1 MAGHAGCGAG
11 VPQMN
16 GEQTRSATDDPAF
29 AEGPWTVFSATR
41 RASEVIAAPL
51 SAEDAGAQSM
61 PDASPV
67 KWHLAHTSWFF
78 EVFVLTPACPGYRVF
93 DERFSQLF
101 NSYYQ
106 TLGVPFERHA
116 RGLLTRP
123 SLDQVLAYRRH
134 VNEALEDALQNDRL
148 SAALEKI
155 VELGVHHEQQ
165 HQELMLTDIKHLFF
179 QNPLKPA
186 YRETDLCEITPQSTY
201 WRDFAG
207 GIHGMGHAH
216 PGFCF
221 DNETPAHSVLL
232 RDFSLASRP
241 VSNHEYRQFVDDG
254 GYRDARLWLADGW
267 SCIRQRGWDRPLYW
281 SEDLATE
288 FTLHGQQAIDPNRP
302 VVHLSFFEADAY
314 ARWAGARLPTEFEW
328 ERAAQLSRDGAP
340 QLAFSSRTEL
350 HPADLRPETFSAY
363 DEVWTWTASPYLAY
377 PGFAAS
383 ADAVGEYNGKFMC
396 NQWVLRGGSLATP
409 AGHLR
414 PSYRNFFPADARWQF
429 SGLRLARS

>member
-1 MAGHAGCGAG
+1 MSGRAATSADSDEVFESDPCG
-11 VPQMN
+11 MF
-16 GEQTRSATDDPAF
+16 TR
-29 AEGPWTVFSATR
+29 TR
-41 RASEVIAAPL
+41 RASQLIAAPL
-51 SAEDAGAQSM
+51 SAEDAAAQSM

-78 EVFVLTPACPGYRVF
+78 EVFVLSACPEYRVF
-93 DERFSQLF
+93 DERFSELF

-106 TLGVPFERHA
+106 TLGVPFERRA

-123 SLDQVLAYRRH
+123 SLSQVLAYRQH
-134 VNEALEDALQNDRL
+134 VDHAIESALRNDRL
-148 SAALEKI
+148 SAALVKI
-155 VELGVHHEQQ
+155 VELGIHHEQQ

-179 QNPLKPA
+179 RNPLKPA
-186 YRETDLCEITPQSTY
+186 YRDTRLSPGRDEPLA
-201 WRDFAG
+201 WREFSG
-207 GIHGMGHAH
+207 GIHGMGHAYR
-216 PGFCF
+216 GFCF

-241 VSNHEYRQFVDDG
+241 VSNREYRQFIDDG

-267 SCIRQRGWDRPLYW
+267 SCIQQRGWNKPLYW
-281 SEDLATE
+281 SDDLETE
-288 FTLHGQQAIDPNRP
+288 FTLHGEQAIDPNRP

-328 ERAAQLSRDGAP
+328 ERAAQLSREGAP
-340 QLAFSSRTEL
+340 QRAFSARSDL
-350 HPADLRPETFSAY
+350 HPDHPRREAFSAY
-363 DEVWTWTASPYLAY
+363 DEVWTWTASPYVAY
-377 PGFAAS
+377 PGFTAS

-396 NQWVLRGGSLATP
+396 NQWVLRGGSVATP

-414 PSYRNFFPADARWQF
+414 PSYRNFFHADARWQF

>member
-1 MAGHAGCGAG
+1 MTEWARA
-11 VPQMN
+11 
-16 GEQTRSATDDPAF
+16 SASSDEAFESDPWKAF
-29 AEGPWTVFSATR
+29 KATR
-41 RASEVIAAPL
+41 YVSESIAAPL
-51 SAEDAGAQSM
+51 SAEDASAQSM
-61 PDASPV
+61 TEASPV

-78 EVFVLTPACPGYRVF
+78 EVFVLIPACAGYRTF

-123 SLDQVLAYRRH
+123 SLSEVLAYRQH
-134 VNEALEDALQNDRL
+134 VNQGIENALCNDRL
-148 SAALEKI
+148 SAALMKI

-165 HQELMLTDIKHLFF
+165 HQELMLTDIQHLFF

-186 YRETDLCEITPQSTY
+186 YRDTRLSRGRAEPLR

-216 PGFCF
+216 QGFCF

-241 VSNHEYRQFVDDG
+241 VSNLEYRQFIDDG

-267 SCIRQRGWDRPLYW
+267 SCILQLSWSKPLYW
-281 SEDLATE
+281 SDDLQTE
-288 FTLHGQQAIDPNRP
+288 FTLHGEQAIDPDRP

-328 ERAAQLSRDGAP
+328 ERAAQLSCEGTP
-340 QLAFSSRTEL
+340 QLAFSARNEL
-350 HPADLRPETFSAY
+350 HPDNVHREAFSAY
-363 DEVWTWTASPYLAY
+363 DEVWTWTASPYVAY

-396 NQWVLRGGSLATP
+396 NQWVLRGGSVATP
-409 AGHLR
+409 ADHVR
-414 PSYRNFFPADARWQF
+414 SSYRNFFPADARWQF

>member
-1 MAGHAGCGAG
+1 MNRQAAISAVNDAGFDENPWT
-11 VPQMN
+11 VVQT
-16 GEQTRSATDDPAF
+16 TRSATVA
-29 AEGPWTVFSATR
+29 
-41 RASEVIAAPL
+41 IAATL
-51 SAEDAGAQSM
+51 SAEDAAAQSM
-61 PDASPV
+61 TEASPI

-78 EVFVLTPACPGYRVF
+78 EVFVLRPGCPDYRFF

-106 TLGVPFERHA
+106 SVGVPFERHA

-123 SLDQVLAYRRH
+123 TLDQVLAYRQH
-134 VNEALEDALQNDRL
+134 VNAALETALQNDRL
-148 SAALEKI
+148 SAALMKI

-186 YRETDLCEITPQSTY
+186 YRETPLRKANAEPLR

-207 GIHGMGHAH
+207 GIHSMGHAH
-216 PGFCF
+216 RGFCF
-221 DNETPAHSVLL
+221 DNEMPAHSVLL

-241 VSNHEYRQFVDDG
+241 VSNREYREFIADG

-267 SCIRQRGWDRPLYW
+267 SCVQQRGWNKPLYW
-281 SEDLATE
+281 SDDLETE
-288 FTLHGQQAIDPNRP
+288 FTLHGEQSLAPDRP
-302 VVHLSFFEADAY
+302 VVHLSFFEAEAY

-328 ERAAQLSRDGAP
+328 ERAAQLSREGP
-340 QLAFSSRTEL
+340 SQPAFSARMEL
-350 HPADLRPETFSAY
+350 HPANLRRDTFSTY
-363 DEVWTWTASPYLAY
+363 DEVWNWTASPYLPY

-396 NQWVLRGGSLATP
+396 NQWVLRGGSVATP
-409 AGHLR
+409 ADHLR
-414 PSYRNFFPADARWQF
+414 PSYRNFFHADARWQF